1 MVRQMQEVSAMSVYR
16 WETTPVEMQEDFGET
31 RHVDVAGMT
40 VAFERFNAGAD
51 TRPLFKELPG
61 GACQAEHWGYL
72 IRGQFRVFT
81 DAGEEVVRA
90 GDAYQLAPGHNV
102 LIEEDSELLEFTP
115 TSARDQTIESI
126 AAAVATG

>member
-1 MVRQMQEVSAMSVYR
+1 MSTYR

-40 VAFERFNAGAD
+40 VAFERFRAGAD
-51 TRPLFKELPG
+51 TRPLFKDLPG

-72 IRGQFRVFT
+72 SKGQFRVFDGQT
-81 DAGEEVVRA
+81 DEVVRA
-90 GDAYQLAPGHNV
+90 GDAYRLEPGHNI

-115 TSARDQTIESI
+115 TSARDQTIEGI
-126 AAAVATG
+126 AAAVSAG